1 MCARRSLCAGW
12 ARLAVR
18 AERCGEEV
26 HLVCEPAQR
35 VVPREHPLSQPREA
49 IDILDIYS
57 GHLFIGVYTRRS
69 RAIRA

>member
-1 MCARRSLCAGW
+1 VCVCLRADW

-18 AERCGEEV
+18 AERWRAEV
-26 HLVCEPAQR
+26 HLAREPAQR
-35 VVPREHPLSQPREA
+35 VPREHPLSPTREA

-57 GHLFIGVYTRRS
+57 GHLFIGVYTRRT